1 MPGVVRR
8 LFCLAARRASHLR
21 RTRPAWSEPE
31 SLVIGSA
38 SRVAFHPFHNLAAL
52 SAEPRYQWIDGAEH
66 LPNYSP
72 GGYHPVEIGSVL
84 HDRYHVIDK
93 LGYGGWS
100 TVWLVHDAQ
109 QTRYLALKVGIAES
123 LPREMPI
130 LRALG
135 ASGDAPGSDAV
146 PHLVDEFT
154 VEGPHGTH
162 PCYATVPALANL
174 RDVSFSRLFRIDVAR
189 ALCYQPTLAL
199 AFIHSRGFVHGDLH
213 LGNILVRA
221 RDSFNDLTV
230 AQFRHK
236 FGEPDVYKVT
246 RTDGEALTPNVPGTA
261 VVALEMG
268 KKAQDFSIHDARLM
282 LSDFGESFHPASE
295 VRLGQDCHIVF
306 DSRPPEAYFEPD
318 APMSFPSDVWSL
330 AIAIWDIV
338 AMQPLFSSAF
348 YSSDAVRCQIVDQL
362 GPMPVEWFQKWLGRS
377 NFFDERGQ
385 PVDGRRPWPGMAQ
398 ATENCVQSFRRQ
410 DGMGV
415 FCDEELAA
423 LLDLVKKMLAYRP
436 EQRPTLQ
443 QILESEWMCTW
454 ARRDYEQSRR

>member
-1 MPGVVRR
+1 MPGV
-8 LFCLAARRASHLR
+8 
-21 RTRPAWSEPE
+21 

-38 SRVAFHPFHNLAAL
+38 SRIAFHQFHNLAAS
-52 SAEPRYQWIDGAEH
+52 SAEPPRYQWIDGAEH

-100 TVWLVHDAQ
+100 TVWLVHDVQ

-154 VEGPHGTH
+154 VEGPNGTH
-162 PCYATVPALANL
+162 
-174 RDVSFSRLFRIDVAR
+174 
-189 ALCYQPTLAL
+189 
-199 AFIHSRGFVHGDLH
+199 
-213 LGNILVRA
+213 
-221 RDSFNDLTV
+221 
-230 AQFRHK
+230 
-236 FGEPDVYKVT
+236 
-246 RTDGEALTPNVPGTA
+246 PGTA
-261 VVALEMG
+261 VVALDMG
-268 KKAQDFSIHDARLM
+268 KKAQDFSIQDARLM

-295 VRLGQDCHIVF
+295 VRLGQDCHTVF

-318 APMSFPSDVWSL
+318 APMSFPSDVRSL

-338 AMQPLFSSAF
+338 GMQPLFSSAF

-362 GPMPVEWFQKWLGRS
+362 GPMPAEWFHKWLGRS
-377 NFFDERGQ
+377 NFFDERRQ

-398 ATENCVQSFRRQ
+398 AFENCVQSFRRQ

-415 FCDEELAA
+415 FCDEESAA
-423 LLDLVKKMLAYRP
+423 LLDLFKKMLAYRP
-436 EQRPTLQ
+436 EQRLTVQ
-443 QILESEWMCTW
+443 QILQSEGMCTR

>member
-1 MPGVVRR
+1 MPGV
-8 LFCLAARRASHLR
+8 
-21 RTRPAWSEPE
+21 

-38 SRVAFHPFHNLAAL
+38 SRIAFHQFHNLAAS
-52 SAEPRYQWIDGAEH
+52 SAEPPRYQWIDGAEH

-100 TVWLVHDAQ
+100 TVWLVHHVQ

-135 ASGDAPGSDAV
+135 ACGDAPESDAV

-154 VEGPHGTH
+154 VEGPNGTH

-189 ALCYQPTLAL
+189 ALCYELTLAL
-199 AFIHSRGFVHGDLH
+199 AF
-213 LGNILVRA
+213 
-221 RDSFNDLTV
+221 
-230 AQFRHK
+230 FRHK
-236 FGEPDVYKVT
+236 FGEPDVYQVT

-261 VVALEMG
+261 VVALDMG
-268 KKAQDFSIHDARLM
+268 KKAQDFLIQDARLM

-295 VRLGQDCHIVF
+295 VLLGQDCHTVF

-338 AMQPLFSSAF
+338 GMQPLFSSAF

-362 GPMPVEWFQKWLGRS
+362 GPMPAKWFQKWLGRINLLMS
-377 NFFDERGQ
+377 DVSLSMAGARGQ
-385 PVDGRRPWPGMAQ
+385 GWRRLLR
-398 ATENCVQSFRRQ
+398 TVCNRLFRRQ

-415 FCDEELAA
+415 FCDEESAA
-423 LLDLVKKMLAYRP
+423 LLDLFKRMLAYRP
-436 EQRPTLQ
+436 EQRLTVQ